1 MISIDK
7 MLDICQVRPGK
18 KIRIKD
24 FASDWDGSDQTPRD
38 ERRKFA
44 ELLLTEDQEALASQ
58 QNLLYAAD
66 TWSVLVIFQA
76 MDAAGKDSTIKH
88 VMSGVNPQG
97 CQVFSFKHPSAEEV
111 DHNFLWR
118 CMKALPERGRIGIFN
133 RSYYEEILIVKV
145 HSEILERQRIPDVKV
160 NRSFWEGRYED
171 INSFERHLSRNGTKI
186 VKFFLNISKEEQRK
200 RFLARIDDPHK
211 QWKFSAADVAV
222 RQHWD
227 DYMNAY
233 EQMFEN
239 TSTKW
244 APWYIIPA
252 DHKWVARSLV
262 ARILAW
268 SIESLSLS
276 YPQITDEHRRELEE
290 ARVQLEAEVQGKKA
304 KAKSK

>member
-1 MISIDK
+1 MISMEK
-7 MLDICQVRPGK
+7 MNDICLARPGK

-24 FASDWDGSDQTPRD
+24 FPSDWDGNDQIPRD
-38 ERRKFA
+38 ERRKYA
-44 ELLLTEDQEALASQ
+44 EMLLTEDQAALASQ

-76 MDAAGKDSTIKH
+76 MDAAGKDSTIRH

-133 RSYYEEILIVKV
+133 RSYYEEVLVVKV
-145 HSEILERQRIPDVKV
+145 HADILEKQRIPDVKV
-160 NRSFWEGRYED
+160 NESFWEGRYED
-171 INSFERHLSRNGTKI
+171 INSFEQHLTRNGTKI
-186 VKFFLNISKEEQRK
+186 VKFFLNVSKDEQRK
-200 RFLARIDDPHK
+200 RFLERINDPHK
-211 QWKFSAADVAV
+211 QWKFSLTDVAE
-222 RQHWD
+222 RQHWGE
-227 DYMNAY
+227 YMDAY
-233 EQMFEN
+233 EDMFEN

-262 ARILAW
+262 ARILAG
-268 SIESLSLS
+268 SIESLKLQ
-276 YPQITDEHRRELEE
+276 YPKVTEQHRRSLEE
-290 ARVQLEAEVQGKKA
+290 ARVQLEGEQQGKNK
-304 KAKSK
+304 KSK